1 MSKIIVKTSFNI
13 DLSFETAA
21 FYQRF
26 VAWLIDIIIMGGYLL
41 FMLFMFNLFN
51 AFSGHSSSSDKSD
64 WYNVSFLQLIIV
76 SPIFVYHVLSE
87 LLLNGQSIGKK
98 VMKIKVISDTGIN
111 ASLDQYLLRWL
122 LRIVDFSLSCYL
134 IGFFTVIGNKQN
146 KRLGDLV
153 AGTLIVKTTQSYDL
167 NDTVFREVES
177 GYVPVYT
184 NVLKLSDRDMNVIKS
199 ILDNSIKNDNID
211 LAERAADKI
220 RQVLNITQYKHPF
233 EFLET
238 ILKDYNYL
246 ANK

>member
-21 FYQRF
+21 FHQRF
-26 VAWLIDIIIMGGYLL
+26 VAWLIDIIVMIGYLL
-41 FMLFMFNLFN
+41 ITFKVMSFFQTNT
-51 AFSGHSSSSDKSD
+51 SSNSDKSSM
-64 WYNVSFLQLIIV
+64 YNLSFLQLIII

-98 VMKIKVISDTGIN
+98 IMKIKVISDTGIN

-122 LRIVDFSLSCYL
+122 LRIVDFSLSAYL

-153 AGTLIVKTTQSYDL
+153 AGTLIVKTIQSYNL

-177 GYVPVYT
+177 GYVPIYT
-184 NVLKLSDRDMNVIKS
+184 NVLKLSDRDMNVIKT